1 MRKSRC
7 YVAGFLFDSNA
18 EKIAL
23 IEKQRPEWQR
33 WQLNGIGGKIER
45 NRQNCMCYEND
56 SDQINFDPCICPM
69 EKPVEAQRREF
80 REETGVDYEGWMEFC
95 LLDGPDYE
103 VHFFYGFDNR
113 VFEVKTKTDE
123 KVSIYETLHV
133 LDTSITHPLIPNLR
147 WLIPMALSMVY
158 TPGVKRY
165 HVTEE
170 LVYV

>member
-1 MRKSRC
+1 MKRR

-45 NRQNCMCYEND
+45 KTEGHTCYD
-56 SDQINFDPCICPM
+56 ITCDMGGFDPCNCPY
-69 EKPVEAQRREF
+69 ESPWEAMRREF
-80 REETGVDYEGWMEFC
+80 SEETGVWVEEWKEFC
-95 LLDGPDYE
+95 ELDGPDYQ
-103 VHFFYGFDNR
+103 VHFFYGYDNKVFD
-113 VFEVKTKTDE
+113 VDSLTDE

-133 LDTSITHPLIPNLR
+133 LDARITHPLIPNLR

-158 TPGVKRY
+158 TPGVEKYYVR
-165 HVTEE
+165 EE
-170 LVYV
+170 RIYV